1 MTTNEQFKRWVE
13 HFEEL
18 LDRPVPE
25 RPPDIQPAD
34 TDLTINC
41 DIPTKTEIRR
51 AINMLKNGKA
61 AGLDKIPAE
70 AIKADTETSVSI
82 PFNLFKKIWVEE
94 SIPEEW
100 KEGMLIKLP
109 QKGATMEYSNYR
121 GIMILS
127 VPGKVLNRILLD
139 RISKACAVDPKL
151 RDQQAEFRSNILCA
165 DQIAS
170 LRIIIQQ
177 SLEWKSPL

>member
-1 MTTNEQFKRWVE
+1 MVTTKLSNKFQQTSKPVKDKNENPLATTDEQLKRWLE

-18 LDRPVPE
+18 LNRTAPE
-25 RPPDIQPAD
+25 KPLDIQPAD
-34 TDLTINC
+34 TDLPINC

-61 AGLDKIPAE
+61 VGIDEIPAE

-82 PFNLFKKIWVEE
+82 PFNLLKKICEEE

-109 QKGATMEYSNYR
+109 QKGATREYSNYR
-121 GIMILS
+121 GVMILS
-127 VPGKVLNRILLD
+127 VPGKVLNRI
-139 RISKACAVDPKL
+139 
-151 RDQQAEFRSNILCA
+151 E
-165 DQIAS
+165 
-170 LRIIIQQ
+170 
-177 SLEWKSPL
+177 